1 MDKRIT
7 ATWLA
12 TVAMSCAAA
21 PPAHERP
28 PLVTVSVS
36 EDHAVDGGKWNS
48 LRKRTADPWSCGDGP
63 APRRCVEHSVV
74 IDNQSPQ
81 TLECFAAFASQ
92 AGTAPELTGAD
103 TPALVLPRTTHEI
116 HGPIATTE
124 TRVELSRLDCR
135 ARPPYRRI
143 AVARDCKYQM
153 FGKPF
158 AEYYPA
164 AAVSQA
170 LEGPVVVAFLLPE
183 RSGHAS
189 EVTVADSSLVYSL
202 DEAAKRFVNE
212 QRFTTNCPGTRFD
225 MRMRFT
231 LRDRYVGTRG

>member
-1 MDKRIT
+1 MDKRST
-7 ATWLA
+7 AAWLA
-12 TVAMSCAAA
+12 TVAMICAAA
-21 PPAHERP
+21 APAHDRP

-36 EDHAVDGGKWNS
+36 EDHAVEGGAWSS
-48 LRKRTADPWSCGDGP
+48 LLERTAEPWNCGAGR
-63 APRRCVEHSVV
+63 AATRCVEHSVV

-92 AGTAPELTGAD
+92 AGTAPALTGAD

-116 HGPIATTE
+116 RGPIATTE
-124 TRVELSRLDCR
+124 TRVELSRLECR

-143 AVARDCKYQM
+143 AVASDCRYQM

-170 LEGPVVVAFLLPE
+170 LEGPVVVAFLLSE

-231 LRDRYVGTRG
+231 LHDRYVGSRD